1 MINNLELKRGK
12 QMVNKEIIVTA
23 SGFSKLEEE
32 LEQLK
37 TVKRHEVTEKIR
49 NAVSYGDISENSEY
63 EDAKNEQAFVE
74 GRILTIENMLR
85 NAKVIKDDEINTD
98 LVSVGT
104 TVRLKDIE
112 FNEVVEYT
120 IVGSAEADPGANYIS
135 NESPL
140 GVAILGR
147 KKNDVVDVNAPS
159 GVVKYKIL
167 SINKK

>member
-120 IVGSAEADPGANYIS
+120 IVGSAEADPGANFIS

>member
-1 MINNLELKRGK
+1 
-12 QMVNKEIIVTA
+12 MVNKEVIVTA
-23 SGFSKLEEE
+23 SGYKKLEEE

-37 TVKRHEVTEKIR
+37 TVKRHDITEKIK
-49 NAVSYGDISENSEY
+49 NAVSYGDITENSEY

-85 NAKVIKDDEINTD
+85 NAKVIKDEEVSTD

-112 FNEVVEYT
+112 FDETVEYT
-120 IVGSAEADPGANYIS
+120 IVGSTEADPAANFIS

-140 GVAILGR
+140 GAAILGR

-167 SINKK
+167 SIKKK

>member
-1 MINNLELKRGK
+1 
-12 QMVNKEIIVTA
+12 MVNKEVIVTPL
-23 SGFSKLEEE
+23 GYKKLEEE

-37 TVKRHEVTEKIR
+37 TVKRHDVTEKIR

-85 NAKVIKDDEINTD
+85 NARIIKEDEVNTD
-98 LVSVGT
+98 VVSVGT

-112 FNEVVEYT
+112 FAETVEYT
-120 IVGSAEADPGANYIS
+120 IVGSTEADPMANLIS

-140 GVAILGR
+140 GSAILGR
-147 KKNDVVDVNAPS
+147 KKNEIVDVNTPS
-159 GVVKYKIL
+159 GVMKYKVL
-167 SINKK
+167 SIRKK

>member
-1 MINNLELKRGK
+1 
-12 QMVNKEIIVTA
+12 MVNKEIIVTA

>member
-1 MINNLELKRGK
+1 
-12 QMVNKEIIVTA
+12 MVNKEIIVTP
-23 SGFSKLEEE
+23 SGYKKLEEE

-37 TVKRHEVTEKIR
+37 TVKRHDVTEKIR

-85 NAKVIKDDEINTD
+85 NARIIKEDEVNTD
-98 LVSVGT
+98 VVSVGT

-112 FNEVVEYT
+112 FAETVEYT
-120 IVGSAEADPGANYIS
+120 IVGSTEADPMANLIS

-140 GVAILGR
+140 GSAILGR
-147 KKNDVVDVNAPS
+147 KKNEIVDVNTPS
-159 GVVKYKIL
+159 GVMKYKVL
-167 SINKK
+167 SIRKK